1 VADVR
6 RSVAAAVLVPLAA
19 LVLAGC
25 GTISNR
31 DEVARVGDQV
41 LTVDMLSTA
50 ANSAAAGGPL
60 ETTTAPGN
68 LTRNIIT
75 IWVRNAVLSQ
85 EPWFAEVDA
94 ASVLADLEADPTLPF
109 AALDP
114 FTQQLIIEQS
124 VTVFAVNTGLVTVDE
139 LQAIVAAADVSIAPR
154 YGRWNP
160 STAEV
165 FTLVR

>member
-1 VADVR
+1 VR
-6 RSVAAAVLVPLAA
+6 RSVAAAVLVPFAA

-25 GTISNR
+25 GTISHR

-41 LTVDMLSTA
+41 LTIDMLTVA

-68 LTRNIIT
+68 LTRSIIT
-75 IWVRNAVLSQ
+75 VWVRNAVLSQ
-85 EPWFAEVDA
+85 EPWFSEVDE
-94 ASVLADLEADPTLPF
+94 ASVIAELSADPSLPF
-109 AALDP
+109 AVLDP
-114 FTQQLIIEQS
+114 FTQQLIIDQS
-124 VTVFAVNTGLVTVDE
+124 VAVVAVNTGLVTVDE
-139 LQAIVAAADVSIAPR
+139 VQALVAAADISIAPR